1 MGTLGHPENVLLKGS
16 LNNVGLSHMTIGIL
30 GAGYVGL
37 ATAASFAARG
47 FSVVCAD
54 VDEKKVML
62 LQSGELP
69 FFEEG
74 MCEVFVAASIP
85 VRFTSDLT
93 DACRCDVV
101 FCCVGTP
108 SAPDGSAD
116 LSFVQSAAQTCADVA
131 PNAVFVL
138 KSTVPPGTSRL
149 ITRYV
154 DGKLR
159 VAANPEFL
167 REGCA
172 VQDALNPSRIIIGAD
187 QESVLLVLL
196 NLYQGVNAPIL
207 STNTIT
213 AEMIKYAS
221 NSFLATKISF
231 INDIA
236 NLCDVIGADVQSVAK
251 GMGLD
256 DRIGAK
262 FLQPGPGY
270 GGSCFPKDVRALM
283 HLGESVGVP
292 LRILE
297 AASAVNAD
305 RQTLS
310 YRRLIDHIGNLDG
323 KRIAV
328 WGLAFKPGTDDVR
341 DAPALGLLRQL
352 LIDGAVVTAYD
363 PLVVSLPTEF
373 AAVVRCSTSV
383 DALQDA
389 DALVIM
395 TDWKEFFAFDRA
407 TILAAMRGT
416 CIIDPRYVLGRSEL
430 MVQ

>member
-1 MGTLGHPENVLLKGS
+1 
-16 LNNVGLSHMTIGIL
+16 MTIGVL

-47 FSVVCAD
+47 FAVVCAD
-54 VDEKKVML
+54 IDEKKIAK
-62 LQSGELP
+62 LQIGELP

-74 MCEVFVAASIP
+74 MGDVFATASTP
-85 VRFTSDLT
+85 VTFTTNLES
-93 DACRCDVV
+93 ACLCDIV

-108 SAPDGSAD
+108 SAADGSAD
-116 LSFVQSAAQTCADVA
+116 LSFVRSVAKTCADIA

-138 KSTVPPGTSRL
+138 KSTVPPGTSRS
-149 ITRYV
+149 ISEFV

-159 VAANPEFL
+159 IAANPEFL
-167 REGCA
+167 REGNA
-172 VQDALNPSRIIIGAD
+172 VQDALNPTRVVIGAD
-187 QESVLLVLL
+187 DESVSLILAD
-196 NLYQGVNAPIL
+196 LYKDVGAPIV
-207 STNTIT
+207 STNTVT

-236 NLCDVIGADVQSVAK
+236 NLCDVIGADVQSVAT

-283 HLGESVGVP
+283 HLGQSVKVP

-297 AASAVNAD
+297 ATTAINAD
-305 RQTLS
+305 RQRLP
-310 YRRLIDHIGNLDG
+310 YRQLVEHLVDLKG

-341 DAPALGLLRQL
+341 DAPALGLLRRCMADEADL
-352 LIDGAVVTAYD
+352 VAFD
-363 PLVVSLPTEF
+363 PLVRSLPSEF
-373 AAVVRCSTSV
+373 GEVEMASSAADSLRG
-383 DALQDA
+383 A
-389 DALVIM
+389 DAVVIM
-395 TDWKEFFAFDRA
+395 TDWPEFSAVERVE
-407 TILAAMRGT
+407 ILKTLRGD
-416 CIIDPRYVLGRSEL
+416 CVIDPRYVLR
-430 MVQ
+430 

>member
-1 MGTLGHPENVLLKGS
+1 
-16 LNNVGLSHMTIGIL
+16 MTIGIL
-30 GAGYVGL
+30 GTGYVGL

-47 FSVVCAD
+47 FAVVCAD
-54 VDEKKVML
+54 VDEKKIAL
-62 LQSGELP
+62 LQSGKLP

-74 MCEVFVAASIP
+74 MSEVFAAASIP
-85 VRFTSDLT
+85 VVFTVDLT
-93 DACRCDVV
+93 AACQCDIV

-108 SAPDGSAD
+108 SAADGSAD

-131 PNAVFVL
+131 PNAIFVL
-138 KSTVPPGTSRL
+138 KSTVPPGTARAM
-149 ITRYV
+149 TQYV
-154 DGKLR
+154 NGKLR
-159 VAANPEFL
+159 IAANPEFL

-172 VQDALNPSRIIIGAD
+172 VQDALNPSRIVIGAD

-196 NLYQGVNAPIL
+196 DVYREVNVPVV

-305 RQTLS
+305 SQRMPYVKLVDS
-310 YRRLIDHIGNLDG
+310 LGDLHG
-323 KRIAV
+323 KRVAV
-328 WGLAFKPGTDDVR
+328 WGLAFKPGTDDIR

-352 LIDGAVVTAYD
+352 LIDGSVVTAYD

-373 AAVVRCSTSV
+373 AAVARCSTPI
-383 DALQDA
+383 DALQNA

-395 TDWKEFFAFDRA
+395 TDWKEFFAFDRV
-407 TILAAMRGT
+407 TILAAMSGT
-416 CIIDPRYVLGRSEL
+416 CIIDPRYVLKRSEV

>member
-1 MGTLGHPENVLLKGS
+1 
-16 LNNVGLSHMTIGIL
+16 MTIGVL

-47 FSVVCAD
+47 FPVVCAD
-54 VDEKKVML
+54 IDEKKIAK
-62 LQSGELP
+62 LQVGELP

-74 MCEVFVAASIP
+74 MKEVFAAASTP
-85 VRFTSDLT
+85 VVFTTDLAN
-93 DACRCDVV
+93 ACLCDVV

-108 SAPDGSAD
+108 SAADGSAD
-116 LSFVQSAAQTCADVA
+116 LSFVRSVARTCADTA

-138 KSTVPPGTSRL
+138 KSTVPPGTSRS
-149 ITRYV
+149 ISEFV
-154 DGKLR
+154 GGKVR
-159 VAANPEFL
+159 IAANPEFL
-167 REGCA
+167 REGHA
-172 VQDALNPSRIIIGAD
+172 VQDALSPSRVVIGAD
-187 QESVLLVLL
+187 DASVLRILSD
-196 NLYQGVNAPIL
+196 LYSGAGAPIV
-207 STNTIT
+207 STNTVT

-236 NLCDVIGADVQSVAK
+236 NLCDVIGADVRSVAE

-283 HLGESVGVP
+283 HLGRSVDVP

-297 AASAVNAD
+297 ATTAINAD
-305 RQTLS
+305 RQSLPH
-310 YRRLIDHIGNLDG
+310 RRLVENFGTLEG

-328 WGLAFKPGTDDVR
+328 WGLAFKPGTDDIR
-341 DAPALGLLRQL
+341 DAPALGLLRQCMADDAD
-352 LIDGAVVTAYD
+352 LIAYD
-363 PLVVSLPTEF
+363 PLVRSLPSEF
-373 AAVVRCSTSV
+373 GEIEIANAAIDSLR
-383 DALQDA
+383 DA

-395 TDWKEFFAFDRA
+395 TDWPEFARFDRA
-407 TILAAMRGT
+407 EIVKTMRGD
-416 CIIDPRYVLGRSEL
+416 CIVDPRYVLGA
-430 MVQ
+430 

>member
-1 MGTLGHPENVLLKGS
+1 
-16 LNNVGLSHMTIGIL
+16 MTIGVL

-47 FSVVCAD
+47 FAVVCAD
-54 VDEKKVML
+54 IDEKKIAK
-62 LQSGELP
+62 LQVGDLP

-74 MCEVFVAASIP
+74 MKEVFATASIP
-85 VRFTSDLT
+85 VAFTTDLAN
-93 DACRCDVV
+93 ACSCDVV

-108 SAPDGSAD
+108 SAADGSAD
-116 LSFVQSAAQTCADVA
+116 LSFVRSVARTCADTA

-138 KSTVPPGTSRL
+138 KSTVPPGTSRS
-149 ITRYV
+149 IAAFV
-154 DGKLR
+154 QGKLR

-167 REGCA
+167 REGRA
-172 VQDALNPSRIIIGAD
+172 VQDALHPSRVVIGAD
-187 QESVLLVLL
+187 DESVLSVLSDV
-196 NLYQGVNAPIL
+196 YSGTGTPIV
-207 STNTIT
+207 STNTVT

-236 NLCDVIGADVQSVAK
+236 NLCDVIGADVQSVAT

-283 HLGESVGVP
+283 HLGQSVSVP

-297 AASAVNAD
+297 AATAINAD
-305 RQTLS
+305 RQSLP
-310 YRRLIDHIGNLDG
+310 YRRLIEGLGTLEG

-328 WGLAFKPGTDDVR
+328 WGLAFKPETDDIR
-341 DAPALGLLRQL
+341 DAPVLGLLRQCMA
-352 LIDGAVVTAYD
+352 DDAKVVAYD
-363 PLVVSLPTEF
+363 PLVRSLPSEF
-373 AAVVRCSTSV
+373 MEIEIATGAI
-383 DALQDA
+383 DALHDA

-395 TDWKEFFAFDRA
+395 TDWSEFSDFDRG
-407 TILAAMRGT
+407 TILKTMRGN
-416 CIIDPRYVLGRSEL
+416 CVIDPRYVLR
-430 MVQ
+430 